1 MDQISLRRRSR
12 LLVTLLL
19 AGLAVGTARAQAP
32 APAAGGTP
40 PAPSKPAAPAVQP
53 SEPPEKVVLKVGD
66 EQFTKADFD
75 FLVDNLNPQA
85 QRMLATRGRKELGD
99 QFARIVMLAQQAH
112 SHNLDQTAAF
122 QHKLAVQKQQL
133 QAQAGYEEIVQQ
145 AKVSP
150 EEINQYY
157 SAHLPDFDEVT
168 IRQFVVRK
176 RAVNAQTGP
185 GLSAE
190 EAKTRADAMRKEVM
204 AGTDVKKVT
213 EDFKAPGD
221 VIIEPEPHN
230 VRRGSMRP
238 EMEKAVFA
246 LKDGE
251 VSEVFDVPQA
261 LVFFQVTGHG
271 RVELNN
277 ASTQIEE
284 TLRKDKVDAAMEDLK
299 KKTVVWMDDQYFA
312 PPTAPQPGA
321 GPGAPVSKPPEK
333 P

>member
-1 MDQISLRRRSR
+1 M
-12 LLVTLLL
+12 TLLL

-40 PAPSKPAAPAVQP
+40 PTPSKPAAPAVQP

-75 FLVDNLNPQA
+75 FLVENLNPQA

-99 QFARIVMLAQQAH
+99 QFARIVMLAEQAH

-133 QAQAGYEEIVQQ
+133 QAQAAYEEIVQE

-185 GLSAE
+185 GLSVE

-271 RVELNN
+271 RVELKN

-312 PPTAPQPGA
+312 PPTAQQPGA
-321 GPGAPVSKPPEK
+321 GPGARVNKPPEK